1 MSYLH
6 QDAAMTVSQVNRYVK
21 TLIEQ
26 DDLLSYLTVRGE
38 ISNLKYHSSGHLYF
52 TLKDEE
58 GELAAV
64 MFRSAAQGLSFTLV
78 NGMKVTAYGRL
89 SVYERSGRYQ
99 LYCSA
104 MTEDGIGALRLEYER
119 LYRKL
124 SEEGLFSDERKR
136 PLPRFPNCIGVIT
149 SPTGAAIRDII
160 HVTGRRAPG
169 VKLLIVPSLVQGRD
183 APAELCRALS
193 YLQAE
198 GSADVI
204 IIGRGGGSMEDLWAF
219 NDEALVRAVAASEI
233 PVISA
238 VGHEIDFTLCDFA
251 ADQRA
256 PTPSAAAELAVPD
269 TAELLER
276 LDEAAEKLTA
286 LYSCK
291 LSACRVRL
299 VEATARLE
307 RMSPVAATRQR
318 RERLERTKERMERS
332 IRLIWERAASRLV
345 RGTDMLNAV
354 NPLAV
359 LKRGYGVMQ
368 TDEGSVIASVSDL
381 TEEQTVRFVLADGE
395 ARARILSVL
404 PQIKVQEEEG

>member
-1 MSYLH
+1 
-6 QDAAMTVSQVNRYVK
+6 K